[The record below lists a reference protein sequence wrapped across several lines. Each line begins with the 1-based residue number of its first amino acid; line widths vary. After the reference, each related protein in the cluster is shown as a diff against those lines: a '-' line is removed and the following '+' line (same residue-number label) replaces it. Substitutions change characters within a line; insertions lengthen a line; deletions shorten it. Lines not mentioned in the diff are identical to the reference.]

1 MSPRENPIQQLMG
14 ALQERAKELNCLYQI
29 DEILADPTK
38 PLGTVCPQIVAA
50 IPPGWK
56 YPEACAARIVLGKAS
71 SETANFRKTR
81 WTLTTPILDD
91 VTEVGTLTVCYT
103 QEKPPADTGPFLKE
117 EQKLLSTIAQRIGFF
132 VIRRNLRQAH
142 LSLESAQNQ
151 SEKSESAEWNVI
163 LDFLRRT
170 DPELLR
176 RITRRMINY
185 LELAGVGEAERL
197 LKKFTSDE
205 QGVPGRS
212 GDNVPLRRARLQDLA
227 LISEE
232 AFKIAAKNLGQEEM
246 VTSIRS
252 WIDEERS
259 AFLIEALEDQ
269 SRTFSEV
276 AQAIER
282 HRSLI
287 GETNHLAAAFRK
299 SLSVAILR
307 RLFNDE
313 TAYLKVARDFTSLED
328 IYGLID
334 HIIYPL
340 RGHGKLGGKSAG
352 LFLAQQLLRHGA
364 AGNPLLRGI
373 KVPRTWYV
381 TSNALL
387 EFMAYN
393 NLRDLYFRKY
403 MDIEHVRQEYPHI
416 IHLFK
421 NSTFPPEISRGLVRA
436 LEDLGD
442 RPIIVRSSSLLED
455 GMAAS
460 FAGKYKSLFLPN
472 TGSREERLE
481 ALKDA
486 IAEVYASTFGPDPI
500 EYRGDRGLLDTS
512 EEMGVMIQEV
522 VGQRVGKYFLPAFSG
537 VGFSHNEFRWS
548 ARIRREDGLL
558 RLVPGLGTRA
568 VDRVGDDYPVLIA
581 PGQPGLRVNAT
592 PEEVL
597 RYSPRLA
604 DVINLEKNEFETIDF
619 RGLLKESGNDFPAV
633 RQIVSIS
640 GDDRIRRPIGLE
652 PDFDKDNLVVT
663 FEGLIKDSAFVEQMA
678 VVLDKLREW
687 LNCPVDIE
695 FASDGASLY
704 LLQFRAQSHAEAFA
718 PAPIPRNLPREMVL
732 FSAHKSISNGRVPDI
747 THIVYIDPDRYAGLA
762 ELDDLRN
769 VGKAVGRLNKLLP
782 KRQFIL
788 IGPGRW
794 GSRGDIRLGVHVTYA
809 DISNTAVLIEVAR
822 NKGNY
827 VPELS
832 FGTHF
837 FQDLVESDIRYIPL
851 YPDEPDCALDE
862 MLLRRSPNLLPDILP
877 ELAHLADVVHVVEV
891 GQVKDNRVL
900 RILLNAEIDEAVGI
914 FDIPRLDSAAPPA
927 AADMMI
933 VSPTEAHWRWRLN
946 MAEQVAANL
955 DADRFGVKALYIFG
969 SVKNATAGPGSD
981 IDLLVHDGGEGPRRE
996 ALAMWLEGWSLSL
1009 AEMNYLRTGFRSEG
1023 LLDIQ
1028 YVTDDDIARQT
1039 SFAVKIGAVTDAAR
1053 PLALRR
1059 GRREESAERGRA
1071 SRNARVDADSN

>member
-1 MSPRENPIQQLMG
+1 MSPQENPIQQLIG
-14 ALQERAKELNCLYQI
+14 TLQERAKELNCLYQI

-38 PLGTVCPQIVAA
+38 PLSSVCPLIVEA

-56 YPEACAARIVLGKAS
+56 YPDVCAARIVLGKTS
-71 SETANFRKTR
+71 SETANFQKTR

-91 VTEVGTLTVCYT
+91 AIELGTLSVCYT
-103 QEKPPADTGPFLKE
+103 QEKPPADEGPFLKE
-117 EQKLLSTIAQRIGFF
+117 EKKLLSTIAQRVGFF
-132 VIRRNLRQAH
+132 ITRRNLRQAH
-142 LSLESAQNQ
+142 LSLESAQNR
-151 SEKSESAEWNVI
+151 SEKSESTEWNVI

-170 DPELLR
+170 DPDLLR

-185 LELAGVGEAERL
+185 LELAGVKEAERL
-197 LKKFTSDE
+197 LKMFTLE
-205 QGVPGRS
+205 AHGETGLS
-212 GDNVPLRRARLQDLA
+212 GDNVPLRRSRLQDLA
-227 LISEE
+227 PISEE
-232 AFKIAAKNLGQEEM
+232 AFKIAAKSLSQEEM

-287 GETNHLAAAFRK
+287 GTTDHLAPAFRK
-299 SLSVAILR
+299 SLSVGVLR

-328 IYGLID
+328 IYNLVD

-352 LFLAQQLLRHGA
+352 LFLAQQILRHGGA
-364 AGNPLLRGI
+364 ENSLLRDI
-373 KVPRTWYV
+373 RVPRTWYV

-387 EFMAYN
+387 EFMGYN

-455 GMAAS
+455 GMSSS

-472 TGSREERLE
+472 TGSREARLE
-481 ALKDA
+481 ALRDA

-500 EYRGDRGLLDTS
+500 EYRGDRGLLDTN
-512 EEMGVMIQEV
+512 EEMGILIQEV
-522 VGQRVGKYFLPAFSG
+522 VGQRVGRYFLPAFSG

-592 PEEVL
+592 PEEIL

-604 DVINLEKNEFETIDF
+604 DVINLETNEFETIEF
-619 RGLLKESGNDFPAV
+619 RGLLKESGNDYPAI
-633 RQIVSIS
+633 RQIVSIAEENLV
-640 GDDRIRRPIGLE
+640 RKPIGLE
-652 PDFDKDNLVVT
+652 PDFEQDDLVVT
-663 FEGLIKDSAFVEQMA
+663 FEGLIKDTAFVRQMEA
-678 VVLDKLREW
+678 VLSKLREW

-695 FASDGASLY
+695 FASDGTNLY
-704 LLQFRAQSHAEAFA
+704 LLQFRAQSQAEAFA

-747 THIVYIDPDRYAGLA
+747 THIVYVDPDRYAGLA
-762 ELDDLRN
+762 EIDDLRN
-769 VGKAVGRLNKLLP
+769 VGKAIGRLNKLLP

-809 DISNTAVLIEVAR
+809 DISNTAVLIEVAHK
-822 NKGNY
+822 KGNY

-877 ELAHLADVVHVVEV
+877 EMAHLSDVVHVVEV
-891 GQVKDNRVL
+891 GQVKENRVL
-900 RILLNAEIDEAVGI
+900 RILLNAELEEAVGI
-914 FDIPRLDSAAPPA
+914 FDIPRLDPA
-927 AADMMI
+927 ASPVSADTMI
-933 VSPTEAHWRWRLN
+933 SAPTEAHWRWRLS

-955 DADRFGVKALYIFG
+955 DADRFGVKSLYIFG

-981 IDLLVHDGGEGPRRE
+981 IDLLVHDEGEGPKRE
-996 ALAMWLEGWSLSL
+996 RLAMWLEGWSLSL

-1023 LLDIQ
+1023 LLDIH
-1028 YVTDDDIARQT
+1028 YVTDDDIARQS

-1053 PLALRR
+1053 ALPLRQR
-1059 GRREESAERGRA
+1059 SQESPA
-1071 SRNARVDADSN
+1071 SGIAQEQGDSE

>member
-1 MSPRENPIQQLMG
+1 MNQQDNPVQQLMW

-38 PLGTVCPQIVAA
+38 PLSSVCPLIVEA

-56 YPEACAARIVLGKAS
+56 YPEDCEARIVLRQTS
-71 SETANFRKTR
+71 SQTAGFRKTP
-81 WTLTTPILDD
+81 WTLTTPIFDD
-91 VTEVGTLTVCYT
+91 VTEVGTLAVCYT
-103 QEKPPADTGPFLKE
+103 DEKPPADEGPFLKE

-132 VIRRNLRQAH
+132 VTRRNLRQAH
-142 LSLESAQNQ
+142 QSLESAQNQ
-151 SEKSESAEWNVI
+151 SDKTESAEWNVI

-170 DPELLR
+170 DPDLLR

-185 LELAGVGEAERL
+185 LELAGVKESERL
-197 LKKFTSDE
+197 LRMFTSEE
-205 QGVPGRS
+205 QGGSAQS
-212 GDNVPLRRARLQDLA
+212 GDNVPMRRTRVQDFA
-227 LISEE
+227 PISEE
-232 AFKIAAKNLGQEEM
+232 SFKIAAKNLGQEEM

-276 AQAIER
+276 AHAIER

-287 GETNHLAAAFRK
+287 GGTEHLAPAFRK

-313 TAYLKVARDFTSLED
+313 TAYLKLARDFTSLED
-328 IYGLID
+328 IYGLVD

-352 LFLAQQLLRHGA
+352 LFLAQQLLRN
-364 AGNPLLRGI
+364 AGTDNELLRDI
-373 KVPRTWYV
+373 RVPRTWYV

-387 EFMAYN
+387 EFMGYN

-403 MDIEHVRQEYPHI
+403 MDIGHVRQEYPHI

-455 GMAAS
+455 GMNSS

-472 TGSREERLE
+472 SGSREERLE
-481 ALKDA
+481 ALRDA

-500 EYRGDRGLLDTS
+500 EYRGDRGLLDTN
-512 EEMGVMIQEV
+512 EEMGIMIQEV
-522 VGQRVGKYFLPAFSG
+522 VGQRVGKYFLPSFSG

-568 VDRVGDDYPVLIA
+568 VDRMGDDYPVLIA
-581 PGQPGLRVNAT
+581 PGQPGLRVNTT
-592 PEEVL
+592 PEEIL

-604 DVINLEKNEFETIDF
+604 DVINLETNEFETIDF
-619 RGLLKESGNDFPAV
+619 QSLLKESGNDFPGI
-633 RQIVSIS
+633 RQVVSIAEENLV
-640 GDDRIRRPIGLE
+640 RKPIGLE
-652 PDFDKDNLVVT
+652 PDFAKDDLVVT
-663 FEGLIKDSAFVEQMA
+663 FEGLIKDTAFVRQME
-678 VVLDKLREW
+678 VVLSSLREW

-695 FASDGASLY
+695 FAADGTHLY
-704 LLQFRAQSHAEAFA
+704 LLQFRAQSHAEEFA
-718 PAPIPRNLPREMVL
+718 PAPIPRNLPREIVL

-747 THIVYIDPDRYAGLA
+747 THIVYIDPDQYAGLA
-762 ELDDLRN
+762 EIDDLRS
-769 VGKAVGRLNKLLP
+769 VGKAVGQLNKLLP
-782 KRQFIL
+782 KRRFIL

-794 GSRGDIRLGVHVTYA
+794 GSRGDIKLGVHVTYA

-822 NKGNY
+822 KKGNY

-851 YPDEPDCALDE
+851 YPDEPDCSLDE
-862 MLLRRSPNLLPDILP
+862 TLLRRAPNLFPDILP
-877 ELAHLADVVHVVEV
+877 DLAHLSDVIHVVEV
-891 GQVKDNRVL
+891 GRVKDNRVL
-900 RILLNAEIDEAVGI
+900 RILLNAELDEAVGI
-914 FDIPRLDSAAPPA
+914 FDIPRLDTSARPDS
-927 AADMMI
+927 ADMMI
-933 VSPTEAHWRWRLN
+933 ATPNEAHWRWRLS
-946 MAEQVAANL
+946 MAEQIAANL
-955 DADRFGVKALYIFG
+955 DADRFGVKSMYVFG
-969 SVKNATAGPGSD
+969 SVKNANAGPGSD
-981 IDLLVHDGGEGPRRE
+981 IDLLVHDEGAGPKRE
-996 ALAMWLEGWSLSL
+996 RLAMWLEGWSLSL
-1009 AEMNYLRTGFRSEG
+1009 AEMNYLRTGFRSDG
-1023 LLDIQ
+1023 LLDVQ

-1053 PLALRR
+1053 PLALRQT
-1059 GRREESAERGRA
+1059 GGKSSAAGDALESG
-1071 SRNARVDADSN
+1071 SGS